1 MKVSL
6 CEAMRFALS
15 NSGKFANGFTCKNID
30 KDNENQFREI
40 FGIHNRQRQSKIFI
54 MMHSALQMT
63 YTILFLGF
71 MSGIFVI
78 PLQSQGI
85 TPSKDSLINLI
96 YAVKNPM
103 QYTYAVQSMVSQSMG
118 EMIDFHAK
126 TSASTEMYLQTE
138 KEKEMQFSYSYAP
151 GKVSLSGLS
160 MAGIPDTS
168 FISSGP
174 LIPSIKERISPK
186 GIILSRA
193 SGETSAKLS
202 ARSEQ
207 LMQSLTQGA
216 RFFLLEFPKAPIK
229 IGSVWNIRKSD
240 TVGTQTGDAKS
251 SIILN
256 TELNCKVIRTE
267 IVNGI
272 HHAHIE
278 CGSNDLG
285 FTGSIEQQGISMTID
300 GDGSAKGVYALD
312 LQTGLPINAS
322 LLMEYELRMAATGQE
337 QMIIPVQ
344 MTMETIYS
352 RLRSMALPTSPN
364 TLPNKRR

>member
-1 MKVSL
+1 MH
-6 CEAMRFALS
+6 
-15 NSGKFANGFTCKNID
+15 
-30 KDNENQFREI
+30 
-40 FGIHNRQRQSKIFI
+40 IHIHMIRTAF
-54 MMHSALQMT
+54 L
-63 YTILFLGF
+63 LGF
-71 MSGIFVI
+71 MSGMIGI
-78 PLQSQGI
+78 PLYAQVVN
-85 TPSKDSLINLI
+85 TKKDSLINLV
-96 YAVKNPM
+96 YAVSGPM
-103 QYTYAVQSMVSQSMG
+103 QYTYAVKSMVSQSMG

-160 MAGIPDTS
+160 MAGIPDTT
-168 FISSGP
+168 FTSSGP

-216 RFFLLEFPKAPIK
+216 RFFLLEFPKSPIK
-229 IGSVWNIRKSD
+229 IGSAWSIKKSD

-267 IVNGI
+267 LVNGMT
-272 HHAHIE
+272 HAHIE

-285 FTGSIEQQGISMTID
+285 FTGNIEQQGISMTID
-300 GDGSAKGVYALD
+300 GEGSAKGIYAID

-344 MTMETIYS
+344 MTMETMYS
-352 RLRSMALPTSPN
+352 RLRSMALPTSSPN

>member
-1 MKVSL
+1 MW
-6 CEAMRFALS
+6 
-15 NSGKFANGFTCKNID
+15 
-30 KDNENQFREI
+30 EI
-40 FGIHNRQRQSKIFI
+40 FRYPIRQQRTNHRNTMNTQAKIIHIV
-54 MMHSALQMT
+54 
-63 YTILFLGF
+63 ILFGL
-71 MSGIFVI
+71 MSTV

-85 TPSKDSLINLI
+85 NAKQDSLITLI
-96 YAVKNPM
+96 YTVSNPM
-103 QYTYAVQSMVSQSMG
+103 QYTYAVKSMVSQSLG

-126 TSASTEMYLQTE
+126 TSASTELYLQTE
-138 KEKEMQFSYSYAP
+138 KDKDMQFTYSYSP
-151 GKVSLSGLS
+151 GKVTLSGLS
-160 MAGIPDTS
+160 MAGIPDTTFTS
-168 FISSGP
+168 NGP

-216 RFFLLEFPKAPIK
+216 RFFLLEFPKSPIK
-229 IGSVWNIRKSD
+229 IGSAWNIRKSD
-240 TVGTQTGDAKS
+240 TVGTQTSEGKS

-256 TELNCKVIRTE
+256 TELHCKVIRTE
-267 IVNGI
+267 LINGM
-272 HHAHIE
+272 HHAYIE

-285 FTGSIEQQGISMTID
+285 FAGNIEQQGMTMTID
-300 GDGSAKGVYALD
+300 GEGSAKGTYAID
-312 LQTGLPINAS
+312 LQTGLPLNAS

-344 MTMETIYS
+344 MTMETMYS
-352 RLRSMALPTSPN
+352 RLRSMALPSPSPI

>member
-1 MKVSL
+1 MKIKSEKSSGLIIVIIAPVFPMMLIHSNM
-6 CEAMRFALS
+6 MR
-15 NSGKFANGFTCKNID
+15 T
-30 KDNENQFREI
+30 I
-40 FGIHNRQRQSKIFI
+40 F
-54 MMHSALQMT
+54 
-63 YTILFLGF
+63 FLGF
-71 MSGIFVI
+71 MSGMIVI
-78 PLQSQGI
+78 PLHGQGI
-85 TPSKDSLINLI
+85 PSKKDSLINLI
-96 YAVKNPM
+96 YAVSNPM

-138 KEKEMQFSYSYAP
+138 KEMQFSYSYAP

-160 MAGIPDTS
+160 MAGIPDTTFTS
-168 FISSGP
+168 NGP

-193 SGETSAKLS
+193 SGETSSTLS

-216 RFFLLEFPKAPIK
+216 RFFLLEFPKSPIK
-229 IGSVWNIRKSD
+229 IGSAWSIKKFD

-251 SIILN
+251 SIILS

-267 IVNGI
+267 LVNGLT
-272 HHAHIE
+272 HAHIE

-285 FTGSIEQQGISMTID
+285 FTGNIEQQGISMSID
-300 GDGSAKGVYALD
+300 GEGSAKGVYAID

-344 MTMETIYS
+344 MTMETMYS
-352 RLRSMALPTSPN
+352 RLRSMALPTSSPN